1 MKREEVLHEVQLA
14 IQEHLSRD
22 ICGKQIVADMP
33 SQDDILAHIGMDS
46 FDVLSVAV
54 NLEQKFDV
62 RADDEEWLT
71 TLTVNDLV
79 DVVMSKL

>member
-1 MKREEVLHEVQLA
+1 MTREQVLHEVQLA
-14 IQEHLSRD
+14 IQEHLTKY
-22 ICGKQIVADMP
+22 ICGKQIVANMP

-46 FDVLSVAV
+46 LDVLSVAV
-54 NLEQKFDV
+54 NLEKKFDI

-79 DVVMSKL
+79 DVVISKL

>member
-1 MKREEVLHEVQLA
+1 
-14 IQEHLSRD
+14 
-22 ICGKQIVADMP
+22 MP

-46 FDVLSVAV
+46 LDVLSVAV
-54 NLEQKFDV
+54 NLEKKFDI

-79 DVVMSKL
+79 DVVISKL